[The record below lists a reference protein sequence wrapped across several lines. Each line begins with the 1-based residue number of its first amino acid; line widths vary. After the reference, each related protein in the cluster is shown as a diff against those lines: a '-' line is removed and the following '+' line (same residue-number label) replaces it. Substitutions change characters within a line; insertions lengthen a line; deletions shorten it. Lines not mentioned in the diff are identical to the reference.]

1 MSTDLR
7 VAIWRS
13 TLLPAS
19 ETFVRRQADAL
30 TRWQPTLVGA
40 VKVDSHLAADTDVMA
55 FADGPPGW
63 RAFQRLRLTG
73 GSARL
78 RAALTDVRPDLIHAH
93 FGGDGWL
100 ISRTAHQLGVPLV
113 ITLHGRDVTVQ
124 ANAPGVRGARYRRNL
139 RTAFARSAVILA
151 VSESIRDKAIDL
163 GADPATVLVHHIGVP
178 MPPALPPDA
187 SATAKTWDVAFVGR
201 FVEKKGIDD
210 LIEAVGL
217 LPPPRPRLV
226 LIGDGPLS
234 ASMRERAA
242 ALGLD
247 ATFLG
252 VQDPPAV
259 ARCLTAAKVLAA
271 PSKTAAN
278 GDTEGLPTTI
288 LEAASLGLPVVST
301 YHSGIPEAVIAEQT
315 GLLVAEG
322 DRRALAA
329 GIQRLLADNAVRDR
343 MGRQARRHV
352 ATNFDIGHQTALLED
367 IYDSVAR
374 ARQPATSQPRSDD
387 NHDDHNHS
395 DHNHSDHNH
404 SDDNPS
410 DGSG

>member
-30 TRWQPTLVGA
+30 TRWRPTLVGA

-55 FADGPPGW
+55 FPDGPAGW

-73 GSARL
+73 GSPRL
-78 RAALTDVRPDLIHAH
+78 RTALTHVRPNVVHAH

-100 ISRTAHQLGVPLV
+100 ISRTTQQLGVPLV

-139 RTAFARSAVILA
+139 RTAFDRAAVILA
-151 VSESIRDKAIDL
+151 VSESIRSEAIDL
-163 GADPATVLVHHIGVP
+163 GADPAAVRVHHIGVP
-178 MPPALPPDA
+178 MPAALPPDVSPA
-187 SATAKTWDVAFVGR
+187 VKTWDVAFVGR

-242 ALGLD
+242 VLRLD

-252 VQDPPAV
+252 AQEPSVVVQ
-259 ARCLTAAKVLAA
+259 CLAAAKVFAA

-288 LEAASLGLPVVST
+288 LEAASLGLPTVST
-301 YHSGIPEAVIAEQT
+301 YHSGIPEAVLPDET
-315 GLLVAEG
+315 GMLVPEG
-322 DRRALAA
+322 DRCALAA
-329 GIQRLLADNAVRDR
+329 GIQRLLADDAVRDR
-343 MGRQARRHV
+343 MGRRARQHV
-352 ATNFDIGHQTALLED
+352 ASHFDIGHQTALLED

-374 ARQPATSQPRSDD
+374 RPLPAAIRPRGHGDQSD
-387 NHDDHNHS
+387 S
-395 DHNHSDHNH
+395 DR
-404 SDDNPS
+404 
-410 DGSG
+410 